1 MYRQLKKIML
11 MIAFCMFITAFQ
23 NFSEIY
29 AETESVEDVENNMEN
44 AELYEASTYYWPV
57 DTSYNITCGFYGYK
71 NHNGVDFAVPVGTP
85 VYASVGGTATVIDRG
100 CLGSHRPGGKQ
111 PCSKGSNC
119 SAWNNGGHYGSY
131 GNYIKITQSDGVVSY
146 YCHLKTGIPISNG
159 ATVSAGQLIGYS
171 GCAGNTTGPHLHFE
185 MRRGSTILNPEKYLT
200 KSSAGIENCVDEI
213 SGHVGMVR
221 VRGWAIDMANKTKS
235 LQIDIYVGGPAGSSN
250 VDIIGVMAKETR
262 TDVGNAYPGTG
273 NNHGF
278 DTEIYTW
285 RSGAVPIYV
294 YAHNA
299 AMTDAKLLMSKTV
312 TITAD
317 KTPPVISEVKV
328 TNKTKDGYTISCKV
342 TDNGAIAEVKFPTWT
357 VANGDDDIVWVP
369 GTKNGNY
376 YSANIKV
383 SDHKN
388 EGGTYAT
395 HIYATDKN
403 GNKSCNTS
411 QENIYIDRTAPVISN
426 VKITNIDETGYT
438 ISCTATDNTSLKYVK
453 FPTWTEKN
461 GMDDL
466 KAWMDSNTAY
476 DGTKSGNTYTFRVKI
491 SAHGNERGNYI
502 THIYAYDTYGNYT
515 GYTTTPTTFVPNK
528 YTVVYNANGGSG
540 APGSQTKWEKTT
552 LKLSTTKPY
561 KNYTITY
568 NGNGGT
574 AGSAN
579 KSVGCT
585 FKSWNTNAA
594 GTGTSYSVG
603 GNYVANAGAVLYA
616 QWQNPV
622 AGNLASASRTGYT
635 FDGWYTA
642 ANGGS
647 KVTAATT
654 ITGNTTLYAHWTII
668 KYSVAYNANGGSG
681 APGSQTKEYG
691 KALTLSSAKP
701 YKNYTITYNGNGGTA
716 GSANKSVG
724 CTFKSWN
731 TNAAGTGTAYNAGAS
746 YNANSSAT
754 LYAQWQNP
762 TAGSLAN
769 ASRTGYTFDGWYTA
783 ANGGSKVTAATTITG
798 NTTLYAHWKA
808 LCSGVSLNYSSKTL
822 LGKGDTLKL
831 TGTVSPAGAINKTL
845 SWSSS
850 NTAVATVDSNG
861 LVTAVAGGSATITAK
876 TQDGSNVSATCK
888 ITVLGD
894 KNIGD
899 DFYAYISNTSLGKY
913 LTNEGINVA
922 VHRQT
927 GNADQV
933 WHFQRQSDNS
943 YKITSCLN
951 GKNLDVYCAGTADG
965 INLQVYWDNGNKAQ
979 RWYICG
985 EPGAYYFRTLCGKT
999 VVDIAES
1006 SNADSANAQMWTY
1019 YGRTSQQFTIQKVNM
1034 CSGITLNYSSTILL
1048 GKGDTVK
1055 LTGTVSPNE
1064 ATNKTLSWSSSNTA
1078 VATVDTNG
1086 LVTAVSEG
1094 SATITAKT
1102 QDGSNVSATC
1112 EVTVLNPLTITGTV
1126 SDSEILAGQT
1136 VTISAEATGGKG
1148 GYMYSFLIHNLEN
1161 DTWYRWEFSKEAQ
1174 HVWTADESGNREF
1187 FAEVKDSAGTIVRS
1201 SAMKVT
1207 VKVKEYDVP
1216 LTITGNVS
1224 KHQANVGEQVVIYAA
1239 GAGGTGD
1246 YTYSFLIHNLE
1257 NDTWYRWAFDK
1268 SAEHVWTANGSGNRE
1283 FFAEVKDA
1291 TGTVIRSSAMNVTV
1305 KSAATPLAIT
1315 GKVSALQVAAGKTV
1329 TISASATGGAGDY
1342 TYSFLIHNLENDT
1355 WYRWAFDKNAEHIW
1369 TASGSGNREFFA
1381 EVKDAAGT
1389 VVRSE
1394 VMKVTVGDGSS
1405 TGALQIQASADKN
1418 QVTTGTAV
1426 TISAA
1431 AAGGSGN
1438 YTYSFLVHNLVN
1450 DSWYRFGD
1458 FAAASSYTWTAGS
1471 AGTREFFVE
1480 AKDGNG
1486 TVVRS
1491 SAVTVVVK

>member
-1 MYRQLKKIML
+1 MKKKIWAVIVCFFMCISL
-11 MIAFCMFITAFQ
+11 TATF
-23 NFSEIY
+23 NYSSTY
-29 AETESVEDVENNMEN
+29 AATSVEGKLD
-44 AELYEASTYYWPV
+44 ELISKYKNTYWTTDGKPS
-57 DTSYNITCGFYGYK
+57 DTSGSTSKNYYGIQCKGFASYIFNELFGGGWIGSTASAKYYIT
-71 NHNGVDFAVPVGTP
+71 NP
-85 VYASVGGTATVIDRG
+85 
-100 CLGSHRPGGKQ
+100 
-111 PCSKGSNC
+111 
-119 SAWNNGGHYGSY
+119 
-131 GNYIKITQSDGVVSY
+131 
-146 YCHLKTGIPISNG
+146 NG
-159 ATVSAGQLIGYS
+159 ATEVGRAS
-171 GCAGNTTGPHLHFE
+171 GFSSTDVNTVANLLNQGNTGDLIQVK
-185 MRRGSTILNPEKYLT
+185 RRGRTTAHTMILRDIYNGGITVFDCNADGHCKVQEYNISWSAFASANDGVSLYHSTRYP
-200 KSSAGIENCVDEI
+200 SMSIEQWVDDI
-213 SGHVGMVR
+213 SGHVGMIHVK
-221 VRGWAIDMANKTKS
+221 GWAIDMLNKTKS
-235 LQIDIYVGGPAGSSN
+235 LQIDIYIGGPAGSKN
-250 VDIIGVMAKETR
+250 VDIIGVMAKDVR
-262 TDVGNAYPGTG
+262 TDVAAVYPGAG
-273 NNHGF
+273 NYHGF

-285 RSGAVPIYV
+285 RSGSVPVYV

-299 AMTDAKLLMSKTV
+299 AMTDATLLLSKTV
-312 TITAD
+312 TVTAD
-317 KTPPVISEVKV
+317 KTPPVISDVKV

-342 TDNGAIAEVKFPTWT
+342 TDNGAVAEVKFPTWT
-357 VANGDDDIVWVP
+357 IANGDDDIVWVQ
-369 GTKNGNY
+369 GTKNGDY

-403 GNKSCNTS
+403 GNTSCNTS

-438 ISCTATDNTSLKYVK
+438 ISCTATDNTGIKCVK

-461 GMDDL
+461 GQDDL

-491 SAHGNERGNYI
+491 SDHGNERGNYI
-502 THIYAYDTYGNYT
+502 THIYAGDTYGNYT
-515 GYTTTPTTFVPNK
+515 GYTSTPVTFVPNK
-528 YTVVYNANGGSG
+528 YTVAYNANGGSG
-540 APGSQTKWEKTT
+540 APSSQTKWEKTT
-552 LKLSTTKPY
+552 LTLSSTKPS

-579 KSVGCT
+579 KSVSCT
-585 FKSWNTNAA
+585 FKNWNTNAA
-594 GTGTSYSVG
+594 GTGTSYSAG
-603 GNYVANAGAVLYA
+603 GSYTANASATLYA
-616 QWQNPV
+616 QWQNPT
-622 AGNLASASRTGYT
+622 AGSLASASRTGYT

-647 KVTAATT
+647 KVTTTTT
-654 ITGNTTLYAHWTII
+654 ITGSTTLYAHWTII
-668 KYSVAYNANGGSG
+668 KYSVTYNANGGSG

-691 KALTLSSAKP
+691 KALTLSSTKP
-701 YKNYTITYNGNGGTA
+701 SKSYTITYNGNGGTA
-716 GSANKSVG
+716 GSTSKSVS
-724 CTFKSWN
+724 CTFKNWN
-731 TNAAGTGTAYNAGAS
+731 TNAAGTGTSYNAGAS
-746 YNANSSAT
+746 YTANASTT

-762 TAGSLAN
+762 TAGSLAS

-783 ANGGSKVTAATTITG
+783 ASGGSKVTTTTTITG
-798 NTTLYAHWKA
+798 STTLYAHWKA
-808 LCSGVSLNYSSKTL
+808 LCSGVTLSDSSTTL
-822 LGKGDTLKL
+822 LGKGDSLKL
-831 TGTVSPAGAINKTL
+831 TATVSPTEAANKKL

-850 NTAVATVDSNG
+850 NTSVATVDANG
-861 LVTAVAGGSATITAK
+861 LVTAVSGGSATITAK

-888 ITVLGD
+888 VTVLGE
-894 KNIGD
+894 KNLGD
-899 DFYAYISNTSLGKY
+899 DFYAYIINTIAGKP
-913 LTNEGINVA
+913 LENEGINVA
-922 VHRQT
+922 MHSKT
-927 GNADQV
+927 GKAEQV

-951 GKNLDVYCAGTADG
+951 GKNLDVYGAGTTAG
-965 INLQVYWDNGNKAQ
+965 VNLQVHEDNGSKAQ

-985 EPGAYYFRTLCGKT
+985 EDKAYHLRSLCGKL
-999 VVDIAES
+999 VVDILNGAF
-1006 SNADSANAQMWTY
+1006 ADGANAQMWTFH
-1019 YGRTSQQFTIQKVNM
+1019 GRTAQQFTIQKVNM
-1034 CSGITLNYSSTILL
+1034 CSGITLNYSSTTLL

-1078 VATVDTNG
+1078 VATVDANG
-1086 LVTAVSEG
+1086 LVTAVGEG

-1126 SDSEILAGQT
+1126 SDSEVLAGQT
-1136 VTISAEATGGKG
+1136 ITISAEAAGGKG

-1174 HVWTADESGNREF
+1174 HVWTADGSGNREF
-1187 FAEVKDSAGTIVRS
+1187 FAEVKDAAGTIVRS

-1207 VKVKEYDVP
+1207 VKAKEYDVP

-1224 KHQANVGEQVVIYAA
+1224 KHQVDVGEQVVIYAA

-1268 SAEHVWTANGSGNRE
+1268 SAEHVWTASESGSRE

-1291 TGTVIRSSAMNVTV
+1291 AGTVVRSEAMKVTV
-1305 KSAATPLAIT
+1305 KSAVTPLAIT
-1315 GKVSALQVAAGKTV
+1315 GKVSASQVAEGNTV
-1329 TISASATGGAGDY
+1329 TLSASATGGAGDY

-1355 WYRWAFDKNAEHIW
+1355 WYRWAFDKSAEHIW
-1369 TASGSGNREFFA
+1369 TASGSGSREFFA

-1389 VVRSE
+1389 VVRSAA
-1394 VMKVTVGDGSS
+1394 MKVTVGGGSS

-1418 QVTTGTAV
+1418 QVATGTVV

-1431 AAGGSGN
+1431 AAGGNGN
-1438 YTYSFLVHNLVN
+1438 YTYSFLVHNLAN

-1458 FAAASSYTWTAGS
+1458 FAEASSYTWTAGS
-1471 AGTREFFVE
+1471 TGTREFFVE
-1480 AKDGNG
+1480 AKDANG

-1491 SAVTVVVK
+1491 SAVIVTVE

>member
-1 MYRQLKKIML
+1 
-11 MIAFCMFITAFQ
+11 MFGYT
-23 NFSEIY
+23 NTTTTY
-29 AETESVEDVENNMEN
+29 ASSSVEGQLD
-44 AELYEASTYYWPV
+44 ELI
-57 DTSYNITCGFYGYK
+57 NKYK
-71 NHNGVDFAVPVGTP
+71 NTYWTIDGKPSDTKGTTSKD
-85 VYASVGGTATVIDRG
+85 Y
-100 CLGSHRPGGKQ
+100 HGKQ
-111 PCSKGSNC
+111 CKGFASYIFNELFHGGWIGKTADADYYLD
-119 SAWNNGGHYGSY
+119 SPNNAVEVGRASGFSTTDV
-131 GNYIKITQSDGVVSY
+131 N
-146 YCHLKTGIPISNG
+146 
-159 ATVSAGQLIGYS
+159 TVANLLNQGYS
-171 GCAGNTTGPHLHFE
+171 GDLIQVKRRPNKKGIARPHTMILKDIYNGGITVFDCNADDHCKVQVYNISWGEFAA
-185 MRRGSTILNPEKYLT
+185 RNQGVSLYHSTRYPSMSL
-200 KSSAGIENCVDEI
+200 ENCVDEI

-502 THIYAYDTYGNYT
+502 THIYAYDAYGNYT

-528 YTVVYNANGGSG
+528 YTVAYNANGGSG

-594 GTGTSYSVG
+594 GTGTAYSAG

-616 QWQNPV
+616 QWQNPT
-622 AGNLASASRTGYT
+622 AGN
-635 FDGWYTA
+635 
-642 ANGGS
+642 
-647 KVTAATT
+647 
-654 ITGNTTLYAHWTII
+654 
-668 KYSVAYNANGGSG
+668 
-681 APGSQTKEYG
+681 
-691 KALTLSSAKP
+691 
-701 YKNYTITYNGNGGTA
+701 
-716 GSANKSVG
+716 
-724 CTFKSWN
+724 
-731 TNAAGTGTAYNAGAS
+731 
-746 YNANSSAT
+746 
-754 LYAQWQNP
+754 
-762 TAGSLAN
+762 LAN

-831 TGTVSPAGAINKTL
+831 TGTVSPSGAINKTL

-951 GKNLDVYCAGTADG
+951 GKNLDVYNAGTLEG
-965 INLQVYWDNGNKAQ
+965 TNLQVYWDNGNKAQ

-1034 CSGITLNYSSTILL
+1034 CSGITLNYSSTTLL

-1078 VATVDTNG
+1078 VATVDANG

-1126 SDSEILAGQT
+1126 SDSEVLAGQT
-1136 VTISAEATGGKG
+1136 ITISAEAAGGKG

-1174 HVWTADESGNREF
+1174 HVWTADGSGNREF
-1187 FAEVKDSAGTIVRS
+1187 FAEVEDAAGTIVRS

-1207 VKVKEYDVP
+1207 VKAKEYDVP

-1224 KHQANVGEQVVIYAA
+1224 KHQVDVGEQVVIYAA

-1268 SAEHVWTANGSGNRE
+1268 SAQHVWTANGSGNRE

-1291 TGTVIRSSAMNVTV
+1291 AGTVVRSEAMKVTV
-1305 KSAATPLAIT
+1305 NSAVTPLAIT
-1315 GKVSALQVAAGKTV
+1315 GKVSASQVAEGNTV
-1329 TISASATGGAGDY
+1329 TLSASATGGAGDY

-1355 WYRWAFDKNAEHIW
+1355 WYRWAFDKSAEHIW
-1369 TASGSGNREFFA
+1369 TASGSGSREFFA

-1389 VVRSE
+1389 VVRSAA
-1394 VMKVTVGDGSS
+1394 MKVTVGDGSS

-1438 YTYSFLVHNLVN
+1438 YTYSFLVHNLAN
-1450 DSWYRFGD
+1450 DSWYRFGG
-1458 FAAASSYTWTAGS
+1458 FAEASSYTWTAGN